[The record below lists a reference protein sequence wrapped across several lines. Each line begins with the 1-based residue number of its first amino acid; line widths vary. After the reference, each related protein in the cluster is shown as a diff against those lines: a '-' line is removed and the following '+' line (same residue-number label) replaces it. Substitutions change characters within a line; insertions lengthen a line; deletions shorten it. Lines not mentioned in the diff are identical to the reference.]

1 MKVDDDF
8 LNQTETNG
16 DFEILNLKNDHDEV
30 SLNSFSFDS
39 WLGQGAFGSVF
50 LVQGEQSNEE
60 WVIKRVDLNQKAF
73 DNAEM
78 IQRQVSESEILQVLR
93 HPNIIRL

>member
-1 MKVDDDF
+1 MV
-8 LNQTETNG
+8 ERI
-16 DFEILNLKNDHDEV
+16 EIPEV
-30 SLNSFSFDS
+30 SDGRRISEARREKFKWKKS
-39 WLGQGAFGSVF
+39 LGKGAFGSVF

-78 IQRQVSESEILQVLR
+78 IQRQVSESEILQKLG